1 MNAQGNPLFPEEWS
15 WRFVWRVSSLSYQMI
30 LCSFEPSHQW
40 WSLYPRE
47 CLKCRRSQIYLREK
61 LQLVR
66 NGVWEVIDLFILGL
80 RILGWRERIACF
92 SREKYFSLFEGFKVF
107 IEHACEFT
115 QNTSNW
121 PDIDCTIVF
130 FLQNDEFRG
139 TIPSSGNMNRK
150 SIPHLRSLFFL
161 FTLFILFLFFSHNCT
176 G

>member
-1 MNAQGNPLFPEEWS
+1 
-15 WRFVWRVSSLSYQMI
+15 MI
-30 LCSFEPSHQW
+30 LYSSEPFHQW
-40 WSLYPRE
+40 WSWYLLE
-47 CLKCRRSQIYLREK
+47 CLKCRRSPTYVRWE
-61 LQLVR
+61 LQLIW
-66 NGVWEVIDLFILGL
+66 NGVWKIINFFIFGL
-80 RILGWRERIACF
+80 WIFGWWERIACF